1 MQNSVNRSVRTMAM
15 IIGLLSMLTAGPVLA
30 ESWQLTASEW
40 SRPRTGERVRDLPAV
55 NAAVNAWLAEP
66 AARIELRH
74 ASGEQGSLW
83 AAELRDWLIAL
94 GIPQDRIDI
103 LPARLPE
110 DRLELE
116 VDTP

>member
-1 MQNSVNRSVRTMAM
+1 MQSSGRKSVRTMAM
-15 IIGLLSMLTAGPVLA
+15 IIGMLSAMAAGPVLA

-40 SRPRTGERVRDLPAV
+40 SRPRTGERVRNLPAV

-66 AARIELRH
+66 NARIELRH

-94 GIPQDRIDI
+94 GIPREKIDI
-103 LPARLPE
+103 LPTRLPE